1 MPPQK
6 LTGIDDYYDMLEN
19 GVIAGRIED
28 ADEAVIEEARVLAE
42 G

>member
-19 GVIAGRIED
+19 GVIAGRID
-28 ADEAVIEEARVLAE
+28 ADEAVIEEAPVLAE